1 MSSAMSPA
9 RRHAL
14 KSALDARK
22 RAVIASIRQDLRE
35 AAGGLANGC
44 EVADSADTVFAMCE
58 DDLRFAL
65 LPMKSEMLAHIDDAL
80 RRLEEGRYGRC
91 RHCHRLIPERRL
103 AAMPFAVRCRP
114 CEEKREQGGRD
125 AARRSHGVQDA
136 TSTVLTPGPAESA

>member
-14 KSALDARK
+14 KTALDARK

-35 AAGGLANGC
+35 AAGSLANGC

-65 LPMKSEMLAHIDDAL
+65 LPMKAEMLGHIDDAL

-125 AARRSHGVQDA
+125 AARRSHSVQFA
-136 TSTVLTPGPAESA
+136 TSAALARGPAESA

>member
-1 MSSAMSPA
+1 MRSMMSPA
-9 RRHAL
+9 RRHSL
-14 KSALDARK
+14 KTALDARK
-22 RAVIASIRQDLRE
+22 RAVSASIRQDLRE
-35 AAGGLANGC
+35 AADGGASGC
-44 EVADSADTVFAMCE
+44 EVADSADAVFASE

-65 LPMKSEMLAHIDDAL
+65 LPMKAEMLGLIDAAL

-125 AARRSHGVQDA
+125 AARRSQSVHYA
-136 TSTVLTPGPAESA
+136 PSAALARGPAESA

>member
-9 RRHAL
+9 RRRAL

-44 EVADSADTVFAMCE
+44 EVADSADSGFAMCE
-58 DDLRFAL
+58 DDLRL
-65 LPMKSEMLAHIDDAL
+65 RVLPMKAEMLGHIDDAL

-103 AAMPFAVRCRP
+103 PPMPFAVRCRP
-114 CEEKREQGGRD
+114 CEEKREQGGCD
-125 AARRSHGVQDA
+125 AARRSHSVQYA
-136 TSTVLTPGPAESA
+136 TSAALARGPAESA